1 MTRSLKFQKMCNF
14 IVVLRNDLLNCKIY
28 YEPEMVLSISS
39 QISFKWKGFEI
50 VSFFFLFFFFLINSV
65 PLYLLFVKRKAFRA
79 KLDSIERVIGLDSS
93 WIKSLS

>member
-28 YEPEMVLSISS
+28 YEPEMAFSISS

-50 VSFFFLFFFFLINSV
+50 VFFFVFFF
-65 PLYLLFVKRKAFRA
+65 A
-79 KLDSIERVIGLDSS
+79 
-93 WIKSLS
+93 